1 MQLRRILLA
10 TIAGL
15 MSITLLTGFTHNKI
29 PGLGSGGG
37 GGGGS
42 WTAIVKD
49 GKEGLTSLA
58 SATAI
63 LLNAQADL
71 ADALG
76 FKQEAALLRGDAK
89 NLTEKGE
96 DIGGSDIETAGK
108 NSASVQKKIN
118 DKLMASGELDANTA
132 AAVGSAGK
140 KMIPALGKI
149 VKGVSIL
156 VKVGSSISSAGQ
168 PSPTDIGAV
177 NIAATIPAL
186 MPKAAQAVP
195 EVFKTA
201 NDFRKVAAEK
211 NIAMPEVPAA
221 PGFS

>member
-1 MQLRRILLA
+1 MQLRRILLG
-10 TIAGL
+10 TIAAL
-15 MSITLLTGFTHNKI
+15 MSFTLLTGFTHNKI

-89 NLTEKGE
+89 NLTWRR
-96 DIGGSDIETAGK
+96 A
-108 NSASVQKKIN
+108 KISEARI
-118 DKLMASGELDANTA
+118 LRLL
-132 AAVGSAGK
+132 V
-140 KMIPALGKI
+140 KI
-149 VKGVSIL
+149 V
-156 VKVGSSISSAGQ
+156 
-168 PSPTDIGAV
+168 PPY
-177 NIAATIPAL
+177 
-186 MPKAAQAVP
+186 
-195 EVFKTA
+195 
-201 NDFRKVAAEK
+201 RKK
-211 NIAMPEVPAA
+211 
-221 PGFS
+221 